1 MSNYFD
7 ISIPISNKV
16 QVYEGDP
23 CVFLYFL
30 FFFKNS
36 FSNFFQKVN
45 ISTFASIKEGK
56 DCNVSQMNFGCHTGT
71 HVDVI

>member
-36 FSNFFQKVN
+36 
-45 ISTFASIKEGK
+45 EGK
-56 DCNVSQMNFGCHTGT
+56 DCNVSQMNLGCHTGT